1 MNNPAALHFCLLIP
15 CFNDEA
21 GLAAALKHVV
31 YPSHQYAIVIVDDG
45 SSAPIQLPS
54 GASSCLYI
62 YTLRLEE
69 NKGITTAL
77 NTGLQW
83 ILDNLNTPLV
93 ARLDCGDICHAQRF
107 YEQVAFLNIHPPVG
121 LLGSWCRFSNA
132 NGSKAYNYVTPTTH
146 ARIARAMYFR
156 NTFIHPTV
164 MFRTALLQTTGLY
177 PYSFPYAEDYALFW
191 TMMNNTETAILDKI
205 LVVCAITQTGI
216 SVKNRKIQLQSR
228 RKTILCFGKNPF
240 LKIFGVLKLI
250 SVNLIPYRLFLYIKI
265 WLKA

>member
-1 MNNPAALHFCLLIP
+1 MNNQAGLHFCLLIP

-21 GLAAALKHVV
+21 GLAAAVKHIV
-31 YPSHQYAIVIVDDG
+31 YPAHQYAIVVVDDG
-45 SSAPIQLPS
+45 SSTPVQLPA
-54 GASSCLYI
+54 GTSSCLHI
-62 YTLRLEE
+62 HILRLES
-69 NKGITTAL
+69 NKGITVAL

-83 ILDNLNTPLV
+83 ILNNLDTPFI
-93 ARLDCGDICHAQRF
+93 ARLDCGDICHEQRF
-107 YEQVAFLNIHPPVG
+107 YEQVAFLNTHPHIG

-132 NGSKAYNYVTPTTH
+132 DGSKAYNYLTPTTH

-177 PYSFPYAEDYALFW
+177 PHSFPYAEDYALFW
-191 TMMNNTETAILDKI
+191 MMMNNAETAILGKI
-205 LVVCAITQTGI
+205 LVICAITKTGI
-216 SVKNRKIQLQSR
+216 SSKNRKIQLQSR
-228 RKTILCFGKNPF
+228 GKTILFYGKNPL

-250 SVNLIPYRLFLYIKI
+250 IVNLIPYRLFLYIKI